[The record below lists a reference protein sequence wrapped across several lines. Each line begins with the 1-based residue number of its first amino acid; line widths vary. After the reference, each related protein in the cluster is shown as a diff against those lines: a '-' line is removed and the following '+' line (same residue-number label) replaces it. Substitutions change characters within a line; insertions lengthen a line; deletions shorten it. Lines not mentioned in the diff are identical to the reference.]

1 MHINGVLIDDTFAE
15 AFPMAYSKLI
25 ITADSPSLARQAAQA
40 AAGMAISI
48 IGCSCE
54 SGLGEALDPA
64 VTPDARP
71 GQVLWLY
78 SYSAEKLEEQ
88 LFFRIGQAILPSA
101 TSACFNGLESTLTC
115 KPGAKL
121 RYFGDGFQSSK
132 LLDGKRFW
140 RIPVADGEFV
150 LDESFGI
157 GDGVGGGNL
166 LLMGTDRKTALEA
179 AEASVEAIL
188 QVPGAIAPFPG
199 GICRSPSKPKGKYA
213 NVPASTN
220 AGFCPT
226 LRSRVETRLT
236 PDAHAVYELVIDGE
250 SLACVTA
257 AMAAA
262 IRAACRPGITQITA
276 GNYGGK
282 WGKYH
287 IYLHQILRENP
298 A

>member
-1 MHINGVLIDDTFAE
+1 MYINGVLIDDTFAE

-25 ITADSPSLARQAAQA
+25 ITADTPALAMQAAQA

-48 IGCSCE
+48 IGCNCE
-54 SGLGEALDPA
+54 SGLGEALKPE
-64 VTPDARP
+64 VTPDSRH

-101 TSACFNGLESTLTC
+101 TSACFNGLQSQVMC
-115 KPGAKL
+115 KVGAKL

-132 LLDGKRFW
+132 LLDGRRLW

-150 LDESFGI
+150 MDESFGI
-157 GDGVGGGNL
+157 GEGVGGGNL
-166 LLMGTDRKTALEA
+166 LLMGTDRKITLEA
-179 AEASVEAIL
+179 AEAAVLAIR
-188 QVPGAIAPFPG
+188 QVLGAVAPFPG

-220 AGFCPT
+220 EVFCPT

-236 PDAHAVYELVIDGE
+236 PDAHAVYELVIDGD
-250 SLACVTA
+250 SLECVTK

-262 IRAACRPGITQITA
+262 IRAASMPGVIQITA

-287 IYLHQILRENP
+287 IYLHQILQENP
-298 A
+298 E

>member
-25 ITADSPSLARQAAQA
+25 ITADTPALAMQAAQA

-54 SGLGEALDPA
+54 SGLGETLEPA
-64 VTPDARP
+64 FTPDARP

-101 TSACFNGLESTLTC
+101 TSACFNGLQSQVMC
-115 KPGAKL
+115 KVGAKL

-132 LLDGKRFW
+132 LLDGRRLW

-150 LDESFGI
+150 LDECFGI
-157 GDGVGGGNL
+157 GEGVGGGNL
-166 LLMGTDRKTALEA
+166 LLMGTDRKITLEA
-179 AEASVEAIL
+179 AEAAVQAIRN
-188 QVPGAIAPFPG
+188 VPGAVAPFPG

-220 AGFCPT
+220 SVFCPT

-236 PDAHAVYELVIDGE
+236 LDTHAVYELVIDGD
-250 SLACVTA
+250 SLECVSK

-262 IRAACRPGITQITA
+262 IRASSRSGVTQITA

-287 IYLHQILRENP
+287 IYLHQILQEYP
-298 A
+298 E